1 MKLPRTIDTRRDALF
16 WLVLIV
22 VVSLLALSESAH
34 VRMVAIGLFFLFLG
48 GVVIH
53 VALREGDAKVL
64 DMLQR
69 SGTFLDEL
77 PPRGR
82 RMSAVVVGC
91 LVGLAGLLL
100 IVIGAI
106 NR

>member
-48 GVVIH
+48 GSSSTW
-53 VALREGDAKVL
+53 
-64 DMLQR
+64 R
-69 SGTFLDEL
+69 SERAMRKFWTCCNVQARFLTSS
-77 PPRGR
+77 R
-82 RMSAVVVGC
+82 RA
-91 LVGLAGLLL
+91 AG
-100 IVIGAI
+100 A
-106 NR
+106 